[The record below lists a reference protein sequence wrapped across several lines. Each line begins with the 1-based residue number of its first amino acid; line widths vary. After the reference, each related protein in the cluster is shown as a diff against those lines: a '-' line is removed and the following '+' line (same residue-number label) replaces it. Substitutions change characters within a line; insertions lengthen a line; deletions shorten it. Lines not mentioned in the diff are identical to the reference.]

1 MISIGLIGALIV
13 IAAWSY
19 MDRPE
24 PVKKVKAHAVQPIT
38 QNSTIEKVERLL
50 GPRLTGDRPTT
61 VVWVDSKSG
70 VLLSEE
76 FIFQSDKIKTEKA
89 QADARAKLRAA
100 GYIRMTEHCRGITNT
115 PNAKG
120 YFTAGYC
127 TYTPVDLTLLK
138 G

>member
-24 PVKKVKAHAVQPIT
+24 PVKKVKAHPVQPIT

-76 FIFQSDKIKTEKA
+76 FIFQSDKIKTEKTGVYSHGDA
-89 QADARAKLRAA
+89 AFADYSVNVGVAFSFR
-100 GYIRMTEHCRGITNT
+100 
-115 PNAKG
+115 
-120 YFTAGYC
+120 
-127 TYTPVDLTLLK
+127 
-138 G
+138 